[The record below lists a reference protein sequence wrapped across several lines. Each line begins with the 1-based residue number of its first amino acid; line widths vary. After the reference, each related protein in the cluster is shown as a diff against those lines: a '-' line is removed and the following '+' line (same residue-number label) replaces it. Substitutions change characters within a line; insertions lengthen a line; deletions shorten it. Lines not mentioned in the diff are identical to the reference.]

1 MSRHSREPPDEG
13 GEAPRSA
20 HLFDDSS
27 GQLDDGVLAQLVRV
41 LADAVVIADP
51 QGIIVL
57 WNDAAAN
64 LFGWTAAEVTG
75 KTLDLIIPDRLR
87 ARHWAG
93 YRRVMETGHTEYG
106 TRLLEVPALH
116 RDGHTFSIAFTVTLL
131 THPGEQRPDAIAAVI
146 RDDTARYAERRRARD
161 SSKPPSSG

>member
-1 MSRHSREPPDEG
+1 MSQR
-13 GEAPRSA
+13 
-20 HLFDDSS
+20 DDDRQPSK
-27 GQLDDGVLAQLVRV
+27 LRIDDGALAQLVRV

-51 QGIIVL
+51 HGAIIL
-57 WNDAAAN
+57 WNDAAAM

-75 KTLDLIIPDRLR
+75 KTLDLIIPERLR
-87 ARHWAG
+87 ARHWDG

-131 THPGEQRPDAIAAVI
+131 THPGEQRPDAIVAVI
-146 RDDTARYAERRRARD
+146 RDDTARYEERRRSREG
-161 SSKPPSSG
+161 SSSHG